1 MEEILE
7 KVKIIGETDDYV
19 VIDKPTGLMV
29 HPDGKNNVVTLVD
42 WILEKY
48 PEVDGIGEPI
58 TTKDGVEINRPG
70 IVHRLDRD
78 TSGVMVIAKTR
89 RMFKNLKTQFRNRR
103 VRKTYLTFV
112 YGRLKDERGLISRSI
127 GRSKSDFRKWT
138 ASGGVRGEVREA
150 ATQYKVSAEYSDGP
164 NKVSLLEAWPKTG
177 RTHQIRVHMKAIGH
191 CIVADSLYA
200 EKQKPLLGFERLA
213 LHSYRLIFFS
223 LDGEKKTFEAEY
235 PEDFNKAIELGSK

>member
-1 MEEILE
+1 MEDILE
-7 KVKIIGETDDYV
+7 KIKIIGETDDYV
-19 VIDKPTGLMV
+19 VIDKPAGLMV
-29 HPDGKNNVVTLVD
+29 HPDGKNDVVTLVD

-48 PEVDGIGEPI
+48 PEVDGVGEPI

-78 TSGVMVIAKTR
+78 TSGVMVIAKTDES
-89 RMFKNLKTQFRNRR
+89 FNNLKTQFKNRR

-138 ASGGVRGEVREA
+138 ASGSVRGEVREA
-150 ATQYKVSAEYSDGP
+150 ATQYKVSGEYNDGP
-164 NKVSLLEAWPKTG
+164 NKVSLIEAWPKTG

-191 CIVADSLYA
+191 CIIGDSLYA
-200 EKQKPLLGFERLA
+200 QKQKPLLGFERLA
-213 LHSYRLIFFS
+213 LHSYRLIFFD
-223 LDGEKKTFEAEY
+223 LKGEKKTFESEY
-235 PEDFNKAIELGSK
+235 PEDFVRAIELGSK